1 MSELVGVAGAVAL
14 VVGGLALLR
23 TGARRSS
30 EPQKLARRHLSSSRP
45 SWVRDRLVSQPA
57 RQLRALGEEWST
69 RAQEWLTDS
78 GMAGVRWRDFIVAC
92 VATAAVAFGAT
103 WLIFGGPVP
112 SLLVAG
118 CVCTAPLALY
128 RSRRT
133 KRLAEAQEAW
143 PRIIEEIR
151 LSVTGIGTSI
161 PAALFAAG
169 ARVPGVLRE
178 GFEAAERTWSITTDF
193 AQALTELKE
202 RLRHPTADVVCET
215 LLAAHDIGGVDL
227 DRRLSDL
234 AKDRL
239 TDLGARKDA
248 RSKQAGA
255 RFARVFVLAVP
266 VGMAL
271 MGLSIGRGRVAYQT
285 TTGQILVAAGVLAV
299 AVCWWWA
306 SRIMRVPSEKRVF
319 AR

>member
-1 MSELVGVAGAVAL
+1 MNEVIGVASAAAL
-14 VVGGLALLR
+14 FVGGLALAKPA
-23 TGARRSS
+23 TRR
-30 EPQKLARRHLSSSRP
+30 RP
-45 SWVRDRLVSQPA
+45 KPA
-57 RQLRALGEEWST
+57 RHRRARSHLLERPAKMFAGAATQWST
-69 RAQEWLTDS
+69 RAQEWLIDS
-78 GMAGVRWRDFIVAC
+78 GLAGVRWRDFIAAC
-92 VATAAVAFGAT
+92 VATAAVAFGVT

-128 RSRRT
+128 RSRRA

-151 LSVTGIGTSI
+151 LSVAGIGSSI

-169 ARVPGVLRE
+169 ARAPAALRE
-178 GFEAAERTWSITTDF
+178 GFDAAERTWSITTDF

-227 DRRLSDL
+227 DTRLRDL
-234 AKDRL
+234 AEDRL
-239 TDLGARKDA
+239 TDLGSRKDA

-271 MGLSIGRGRVAYQT
+271 MGLSIGRGRIAYQT
-285 TTGQILVAAGVLAV
+285 TTGQMLVAAGVLAV

-306 SRIMRVPSEKRVF
+306 SRIMRIPTEKRVF